1 MPVDTKPKTSPLVNP
16 RGQSDIDKAVKI
28 NKWDGNAAKNAL
40 DDAVRKLITD
50 RYGYV
55 ERTTYID
62 IRLFIATIAVG
73 FALFALLWDWLHP
86 FPKSRTVLILS
97 VVAYFAL
104 MTALQLYSMFVE
116 KGTFFVA
123 LDEDAT
129 GKHGDNN
136 WSFSSTMKRFDH
148 MYTLEASFESADK
161 SRHGQGAVTKSMGI
175 WFDDEGTLLYEVFAV
190 DVYKLHDSLL
200 SSRKDK

>member
-1 MPVDTKPKTSPLVNP
+1 MATN
-16 RGQSDIDKAVKI
+16 SDAEVVKI
-28 NKWDGNAAKNAL
+28 NKWDGNAAKNSL
-40 DDAVRKLITD
+40 DDAVRKLISD
-50 RYGYV
+50 RYGYT
-55 ERTTYID
+55 ERTTFID

-73 FALFALLWDWLHP
+73 FALFALLWDWLYP

-104 MTALQLYSMFVE
+104 MTALQLYSMLVE
-116 KGTFFVA
+116 KGIFYVA

-129 GKHGDNN
+129 GKRGDSY
-136 WSFSSTMKRFDH
+136 WSFSSNMKRFDH

-161 SRHGQGAVTKSMGI
+161 TRHGLGSTTKSMGV
-175 WFDDEGTLLYEVFAV
+175 WFDEEGNLLYELFAV

-200 SSRKDK
+200 VKKDK